1 MLSESPLRLRQGMLQ
16 TNRQGLRR
24 TKTLPRMLRKEL
36 LQKGV
41 LQKKMLRKELLQK
54 GVLQKM
60 RACCVL
66 HMRVRL
72 GRRTGQADKVTGIKP
87 GY

>member
-1 MLSESPLRLRQGMLQ
+1 MLMLGRAQMLSESPLRLRQGMLQ

-24 TKTLPRMLRKEL
+24 TKTLPR
-36 LQKGV
+36 
-41 LQKKMLRKELLQK
+41 MLRKELLQK